1 MDDSNYSSPKP
12 ITPKDLDTTRRIPDQ
27 VINIVNDMIRDS
39 YDGSRAII
47 EQDALLEKI
56 CLRMA
61 VENKDRQMIFD
72 KGWLNFEKFYE
83 KAGWK
88 VKYFSPD
95 RGETGRT
102 GFSFEK
108 KPYGGTGKR

>member
-1 MDDSNYSSPKP
+1 MDDPNHVSAKP
-12 ITPKDLDTTRRIPDQ
+12 ITPKELDTIRRIPEQ
-27 VINIVNDMIRDS
+27 VITIVNDMIREN

-47 EQDALLEKI
+47 EQDPLLEKI
-56 CLRMA
+56 CLVMG
-61 VENKDRQMIFD
+61 VKDRQMITE
-72 KGWLNFEKFYE
+72 KGWLNFEKFYR

-88 VKYFSPD
+88 VEYFSPD

-108 KPYGGTGKR
+108 KTRR